1 MRANQFTV
9 SLKPEDISRVAKGLT
24 YQTAIELWKSGAYQI
39 RVAVRDA
46 ATGSLGSANAF
57 VIVPDFNR
65 PRITLSSLM
74 LSGTGGGSLV
84 SDVATREFHPGET
97 VAYACEVY
105 GTKGSAE
112 LSIRVFHDGAAA
124 FEGALMKVNLA
135 AGEKTI
141 PVVGK
146 LEIPMSLAEGDY
158 QVELIARDPQAPAKQ
173 QSTSQWTD
181 FTVVNAAAK

>member
-1 MRANQFTV
+1 
-9 SLKPEDISRVAKGLT
+9 
-24 YQTAIELWKSGAYQI
+24 
-39 RVAVRDA
+39 
-46 ATGSLGSANAF
+46 
-57 VIVPDFNR
+57 
-65 PRITLSSLM
+65 
-74 LSGTGGGSLV
+74 
-84 SDVATREFHPGET
+84 
-97 VAYACEVY
+97 
-105 GTKGSAE
+105 
-112 LSIRVFHDGAAA
+112 
-124 FEGALMKVNLA
+124 MKVNLA